1 MAKHTNRLVGE
12 KSPYLL
18 QHAHNPVD
26 WHPWGE
32 EAFRTATEQDKPVFL
47 SIGYSTCHWCHVMER
62 ESFEDDEVAKLLNEA
77 FVCIKVDREER
88 PDIDNVYMTV
98 CQMMTGHGGWPLTVL
113 MTPDKKPFFSGTYFP
128 KSSLAGRMGLMELV
142 PKVQDLWRTRR
153 EDLVQSADKVTEA
166 LRGLE
171 RPAVGGEL
179 GDSVLFKAERQL
191 SERFDEAFGGFGGA
205 PKFPTPH
212 NLLLLLRMFRRTGN
226 ARNLAMVEKTLTAM
240 RRGGIY
246 DHLGYGFHRYST
258 DQRWLLP
265 HFEKMLYDQAQLLM
279 AYVEAYQ
286 LTRKPIYKRTAQEIV
301 EYVRRDLQHP
311 EGPFYSAEDAD
322 SEGEEGK
329 FYVWSEKEIR
339 SVLGKKADPFIRA
352 YDILPEGNFLDE
364 ATHRRTG
371 ANVLHLQR
379 PLDILAKELGMSEL
393 ELETTLAD
401 QRRLLFHVRERRVR
415 PLRDDKVLTDWNGLM
430 IAALSM
436 AAKALDEELFVRAA
450 TAAADFILSRM
461 RKDGRLLHRFRD
473 GEVAI
478 EATLTDYAFLIW
490 GLVELYEAGLDSRH
504 LEAALDLTEIM
515 NKQFWDPK
523 DGGYYFTAESA
534 EQLLVRQKDLFDGA
548 IPSGN
553 SVAMHVLL
561 KLSRLTGRPNLA
573 NRAAAVARS
582 AARQATEHPVGF
594 TQLLCGVDFS
604 IGPSAEVVIVGKRNA
619 PETRAMLRK
628 LHASYI
634 PNKVLLL
641 REEGD
646 ERMPALA
653 PFTAELVMQDGKA
666 TAYVCRGFSCEL
678 PVTEP
683 QAMMELL
690 EY

>member
-1 MAKHTNRLVGE
+1 MAEHTNRLAGE

-26 WHPWGE
+26 WFPWGE
-32 EAFRTATEQDKPVFL
+32 EAFRKAAEEDKPVFL

-62 ESFEDDEVAKLLNEA
+62 ESFEDEAVARLLNEA
-77 FVCIKVDREER
+77 FVCVKVDREER

-98 CQMMTGHGGWPLTVL
+98 CQMMTGSGGWPLTIL
-113 MTPDKKPFFSGTYFP
+113 LTPDKKPIFAGTYFP
-128 KSSLAGRMGLMELV
+128 KSSLSGRIGLMELV
-142 PKVQDLWRTRR
+142 PKVQHLWRAQR

-166 LRGLE
+166 LRSLE
-171 RPAVGGEL
+171 RPVSGGEL

-212 NLLLLLRMFRRTGN
+212 TLLLLLRMFRRTGN
-226 ARNLAMVEKTLTAM
+226 ARDLEMVEKTLAGM
-240 RRGGIY
+240 RRGGIH

-279 AYVEAYQ
+279 AYAEAYQ
-286 LTRKPIYKRTAQEIV
+286 LTRNPAYKRTAREIV
-301 EYVRRDLQHP
+301 EYVQRDLQHP

-329 FYVWSEKEIR
+329 FYVWTEKEIR
-339 SVLGKKADPFIRA
+339 SVLGRQADLFIRA
-352 YDILPEGNFLDE
+352 YDIRPEGNFLDE
-364 ATHRRTG
+364 STRRRTG
-371 ANVLHLQR
+371 ANVLHLAK
-379 PLDILAKELGMSEL
+379 PLDLLAKELGMAEL
-393 ELETTLAD
+393 EVETTLAD

-415 PLRDDKVLTDWNGLM
+415 PQRDDKVLTDWNGLM
-430 IAALSM
+430 IAGLSI
-436 AAKALDEELFVRAA
+436 AAKALDEEQHARAA
-450 TAAADFILSRM
+450 ASAAEFILARM
-461 RKDGRLLHRFRD
+461 RRDGALLHRFRE
-473 GEVAI
+473 GEAAI
-478 EATLTDYAFLIW
+478 EATLTDYAFLAW
-490 GLVELYEAGLDSRH
+490 GLVELYEAGLDPRH
-504 LEAALDLTEIM
+504 LEAAVALVETM
-515 NKQFWDPK
+515 NKRFWDSR
-523 DGGYYFTAESA
+523 DGGYFFTSHSA
-534 EQLLVRQKDLFDGA
+534 EELLVRQKDLFDGA

-561 KLSRLTGRPNLA
+561 KLSRMTGRPDLA
-573 NRAAAVARS
+573 SRAAAVARS
-582 AARQATEHPVGF
+582 AARQASEHPVGF

-604 IGPSAEVVIVGKRNA
+604 IGPSAEVVIAGKRSA
-619 PETRAMLRK
+619 PDTRSLLRK
-628 LHASYI
+628 LHSSYI

-646 ERMPALA
+646 ERIPTLA
-653 PFTAELVMQDGKA
+653 PYTRDLAMQDGRA
-666 TAYVCRGFSCEL
+666 TAYVCRGFACDL
-678 PVTEP
+678 PVNEP